1 MSIQLPNE
9 WAKHLDSLKS
19 SPGTV
24 VVVGA
29 IDVGKTTFCALL
41 ANQGI
46 EAGIPTAVVDADMG
60 QSEIGP
66 PTTIGMGLVES
77 PIHATGEV
85 KPKSLYF
92 VGSTTPVGN
101 LLASVVGTKKLTEKA
116 HEIGRNLVIVDT
128 TGLVR
133 GAIARRLKTH
143 KIELLRP
150 RHIVALQRTG
160 EAEHFL
166 RLFDTWEDCT
176 VHRLSPAP
184 SARPKSPAIREQR
197 RTVRFHEYFLDGR
210 ERQVSFEQL
219 ATTGT
224 WLHTG
229 NPLEPKYLKFAEK
242 ALGTAVYH
250 GEIIDHGVYLVTQGE
265 AGKQG
270 IGELQ
275 EEFRT
280 RTVVTVPAGRYMN
293 LVAAL
298 LDSHLEMLSLAIIR
312 AIDFRAGMISLIT
325 PLRSLSPARS
335 IAFGT
340 LKLRPDGIQ
349 VGRLRP
355 GDV

>member
-1 MSIQLPNE
+1 MRT
-9 WAKHLDSLKS
+9 

-29 IDVGKTTFCALL
+29 VDVGKTTFCALL
-41 ANQGI
+41 ANQAV
-46 EAGIPTAVVDADMG
+46 EAGIPSAVVDADMG

-77 PIHATGEV
+77 QIQATSDLR
-85 KPKSLYF
+85 PKSLYF
-92 VGSTTPVGN
+92 VGSTSPVGN
-101 LLASVVGTKKLTEKA
+101 LLASVVGTKLLAEKA
-116 HEIGRNLVIVDT
+116 QGLGRELVIVDT

-133 GAIARRLKTH
+133 GTIARRLKTH

-166 RLFDTWEDCT
+166 RLFDTWDDCS

-184 SARPKSPAIREQR
+184 SARPKPAALREQR
-197 RTVRFHEYFLDGR
+197 RTVRFHEYFLNAR
-210 ERQVSFEQL
+210 EHQLSFESL
-219 ATTGT
+219 ATANT

-229 NPLEPKYLKFAEK
+229 KRLEPKYLKFAEK

-250 GEIIDHGVYLVTQGE
+250 AEMIDRGIYLVTQGE
-265 AGKQG
+265 ANKQG
-270 IGELQ
+270 IADLQ

-280 RTVVTVPAGRYMN
+280 RTIVTVPSSRYLN
-293 LVAAL
+293 LLTGL
-298 LDSHLEMLSLAIIR
+298 LDSHLELLSLAIIQVV
-312 AIDFRAGMISLIT
+312 DFRAGTISLIT
-325 PLRSLSPARS
+325 PLRSLSPVKS

-349 VGRLRP
+349 IGRLRP

>member
-1 MSIQLPNE
+1 MPLQIPKE
-9 WAKHLDSLKS
+9 WQSHIDDITGF
-19 SPGTV
+19 PGTV

-66 PTTIGMGLVES
+66 PTTIGMGLAES
-77 PIHATGEV
+77 PFQTIGDLG
-85 KPKSLYF
+85 PKSLYF

-101 LLASVVGTKKLTEKA
+101 LLASVAGTKLLVDKA
-116 HEIGRNLVIVDT
+116 RGFGKELVIVDT

-150 RHIVALQRTG
+150 RHIVALQRAG

-166 RLFDTWEDCT
+166 RFLDTWEDCT

-184 SARPKSPAIREQR
+184 AARPKPTAIREQR
-197 RTVRFHEYFLDGR
+197 RTVRFHEYFLDAR
-210 ERQVSFEQL
+210 EHELSL
-219 ATTGT
+219 ASVATVNT
-224 WLHTG
+224 WLQTG
-229 NPLEPKYLKFAEK
+229 EPLEPRYLKFAEK
-242 ALGTAVYH
+242 ALGTAVLH
-250 GEIIDHGVYLVTQGE
+250 GEIIDRGVYLVTQGE
-265 AGKQG
+265 ANKQG
-270 IGELQ
+270 IAELQ

-280 RTVVTVPAGRYMN
+280 RTIVTVPSSRYLN
-293 LVAAL
+293 LVTGL
-298 LDSHLEMLSLAIIR
+298 LDGHLELLSLAIIR
-312 AIDFRAGMISLIT
+312 TVDFRSGTISLIT
-325 PLRSLSPARS
+325 PLRSLSPVKS
-335 IAFGT
+335 IALGT
-340 LKLRPDGIQ
+340 LKLRPDGVQI
-349 VGRLRP
+349 GRLRP